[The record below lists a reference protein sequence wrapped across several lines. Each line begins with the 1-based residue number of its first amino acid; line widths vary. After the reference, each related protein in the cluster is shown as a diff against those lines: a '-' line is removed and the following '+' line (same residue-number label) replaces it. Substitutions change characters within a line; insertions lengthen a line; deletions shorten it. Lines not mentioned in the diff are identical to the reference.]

1 MKKGIQFIRKYKK
14 IIFCLLALM
23 IISLLFMPLLNEL
36 INNPEYFKQMG
47 ILGKGLLIVVMS
59 LQVIVAFIPGEVV
72 ELLAGVL
79 YGPLEGTLLCL
90 LGAALGSSLIYF
102 LSVKL
107 GEKLFNKEGKE
118 KTFYQTHQ
126 ITIPLI
132 FILFLLP
139 GSPKDALTYFM
150 PMTSIK
156 LSSFLLVSSV
166 ARIPSVL
173 SSTLTGSVWKQGN
186 FVLSILIYGL
196 TAFLSLGGYWI
207 YKRMTR
213 LEGR

>member
-1 MKKGIQFIRKYKK
+1 MKKGIQVIREHKK
-14 IIFCLLALM
+14 IILCLLTLL
-23 IISLLFMPLLNEL
+23 IISLLLMPLLNEL
-36 INNPEYFKQMG
+36 ISNPEYFKQMG
-47 ILGKGLLIVVMS
+47 VLGKGLLIVVMS

-107 GEKLFNKEGKE
+107 GEKFFNKEGKE
-118 KTFYQTHQ
+118 KIFYQTHK
-126 ITIPLI
+126 ITVPLI
-132 FILFLLP
+132 FVLFLLP